1 MLMLAGVKAQVLTGS
16 TLYTNDDETL
26 SFWQTITNLCGPHYT
41 VPSLHASTTIYTST
55 AYTFQA
61 GTQYT
66 IQVTG
71 YATAAGDLVNP
82 GAATI
87 YFGASLGP
95 VQTTSDPNSACA
107 SFPNGASISGYAG
120 TEVHGPLID
129 PLPKTVVNL
138 ETPFLTGPVGLY
150 VGSFPN
156 STTPSVSTTATFTAP
171 YTTNVLNIEVF
182 PVAGDLPVTYAQ
194 NGCGGLSNAPT
205 EATNTTLN
213 ITSINITSSC
223 TPPST
228 PGISING
235 IEPLNH
241 GTQMDVSVS
250 TSAPAPYLWYVN
262 GSLVY
267 TAYSTSATINGGNN
281 CNQTNTLTV
290 QVSNGCGSNS
300 TSTTYSRPCSSF
312 ASALAV
318 SPNPAARAVTVS
330 VIDNKEKQTN
340 DNIYQVRIIDKLG
353 IVRKIVRSPGG
364 VKTMQVDIG
373 SLSNDVYIVQ
383 VYDNGGWTSK
393 RIMWAR

>member
-1 MLMLAGVKAQVLTGS
+1 MLMLAGAKAQVLS
-16 TLYTNDDETL
+16 ASAQYTNDDETMT
-26 SFWQTITNLCGPHYT
+26 FWQSITNLCGPHYT
-41 VPSLHASTTIYTST
+41 VPSLHVSTSIYTST

-66 IQVTG
+66 IQINGYTTATG
-71 YATAAGDLVNP
+71 NLVNP
-82 GAATI
+82 GASTI

-95 VQTTSDPNSACA
+95 VQTTSNDVNVACA
-107 SFPNGASISGYAG
+107 PFPNGSYVSGYAG
-120 TEVHGPLID
+120 TEVNGPLTD
-129 PLPKTVVNL
+129 PLPKTTVDL
-138 ETPFLTGPVGLY
+138 MTPFLTGIVGI
-150 VGSFPN
+150 GSFPN
-156 STTPSVSTTATFTAP
+156 STTASVSATATFTPA

-182 PVAGDLPVTYAQ
+182 PEAGDRPVTYAQ

-205 EATNTTLN
+205 EGTSTTLTIN
-213 ITSINITSSC
+213 SINVTSSC
-223 TPPST
+223 TPPPV

-262 GSLVY
+262 GTLVY
-267 TAYSTSATINGGNN
+267 TAYTTSVTINGGNN

-312 ASALAV
+312 AGALAV
-318 SPNPAARAVTVS
+318 SPNPSLGAVTVA
-330 VIDNKEKQTN
+330 VIDNRGKPTN
-340 DNIYQVRIIDKLG
+340 NNIYQVRIIDKFG

-364 VKTMQVDIG
+364 VKTIQVDIG

-383 VYDNGGWTSK
+383 VYNNAGWNSK